1 MSRQLS
7 FPSVVSLLIAAV
19 LIVISIFFPWWGMK
33 FYAPQYQEG
42 LNILVY
48 PYKLV
53 GEIDII
59 NSLNH
64 YIGMANFSEATFPEL
79 QFLPYIIGV
88 LALMTIIVAFLRNKI
103 TLYGL
108 IGIFIAFGGYG
119 LYYLNQTLTKFG
131 TELDPKAPITIDP
144 FVPPVIGENTLA
156 NFVTHSSF
164 SSGSFLI
171 GFAFLL
177 MLYPIWK
184 ERK

>member
-1 MSRQLS
+1 MNNKLS
-7 FPSVVSLLIAAV
+7 FPSVVSLLIAAGC
-19 LIVISIFFPWWGMK
+19 IVISIFLPWWGMK

-53 GEIDII
+53 GEIQII

-64 YIGMANFSEATFPEL
+64 YIGMANFSDSTFPEL
-79 QFLPYIIGV
+79 QFLPYIIGG
-88 LALMTIIVAFLRNKI
+88 LAVFTVIVALLQNKKW
-103 TLYGL
+103 LYGL
-108 IGIFIAFGGYG
+108 ISLFLAFGTYG
-119 LYYLNQTLTKFG
+119 LYHLQQTLTKFG

-164 SSGSFLI
+164 SFGSYLI

-177 MLYPIWK
+177 ILYPLWK